1 MYLISISVSK
11 LYNNDLY
18 GRIPKAENKKKPN
31 FFKFGFSN
39 ICCPDYLIRIT
50 LSSMSNSQLRFSPM
64 RRTSMMQSIPSEVMN
79 LQVER
84 LSRILLSSTRKET

>member
-1 MYLISISVSK
+1 MHIVCHLLTKELRLVI
-11 LYNNDLY
+11 
-18 GRIPKAENKKKPN
+18 
-31 FFKFGFSN
+31 
-39 ICCPDYLIRIT
+39 
-50 LSSMSNSQLRFSPM
+50 QLKFSPM